1 MDAQTL
7 ATLVLAEL
15 SRSDQTPLGR
25 AALAAA
31 CNASERAIDAAI
43 TLLLDL
49 ELIQTDGDAIVARGR
64 SAHTERDVLLI
75 VENTSAVAHVAAALL
90 ESEGYGVLLATNLP
104 PAEAA
109 LACAPIALVIADS
122 FAATAHAAVERL
134 QALRQVAGAVPVLL
148 FTAHRDLDDQQA
160 QAAGFA
166 GLLPKPFDIDELLE
180 RVRTAID
187 ASRT

>member
-1 MDAQTL
+1 
-7 ATLVLAEL
+7 
-15 SRSDQTPLGR
+15 
-25 AALAAA
+25 
-31 CNASERAIDAAI
+31 
-43 TLLLDL
+43 
-49 ELIQTDGDAIVARGR
+49 
-64 SAHTERDVLLI
+64 LI

-90 ESEGYGVLLATNLP
+90 ESEGYGVLLATTLP

-134 QALRQVAGAVPVLL
+134 RALRQVAGAVPVLL

-166 GLLPKPFDIDELLE
+166 GLLPKPFDIDELLA